1 MNVETKDGVTVA
13 RLEGSLTLAS
23 HEELH
28 GAISGLFDSRGAK
41 VLLDLGRVTFI
52 DSAGWGLLLS
62 ALRRSKEQEGR
73 LKLMNLSDHL
83 AGLFL
88 TLNLE
93 RVFEVFD
100 DEQTALRSFRV
111 WFKESMEP

>member
-23 HEELH
+23 HERLH
-28 GAISGLFDSRGAK
+28 GFLSGLFDNRGAR
-41 VLLDLGRVTFI
+41 VLLDLGGVTFI

-62 ALRRSKEQEGR
+62 ALHRSKEQEGR
-73 LKLMNLSDHL
+73 LRLVNLSDHL

-100 DEQTALRSFRV
+100 DEDTALRSFRV
-111 WFKESMEP
+111 WFEESMES